1 MAYEGIG
8 QYVAAVTIAAI
19 ERIDE
24 HTSAATIDNLAGR
37 VVALARA
44 GTVSEEQFE
53 LIRDAMLEK
62 VEADIPEDVEPT
74 TEEGLT
80 MQDLADGLAD
90 LSEVVDGI
98 VNS

>member
-24 HTSAATIDNLAGR
+24 HTTPATIDNLAGR
-37 VVALARA
+37 VVALASS
-44 GTVSEEQFE
+44 GTVSKEQFE

-74 TEEGLT
+74 TEDGLT

-98 VNS
+98 VNN

>member
-37 VVALARA
+37 VVSLART

-98 VNS
+98 INN